1 MNEESIF
8 YTDYSYAVIKTW
20 ASQVHIPTAM
30 LIAALTPELVC
41 WENSENSFFRTEIL
55 PLNSRVGFQVVCKN
69 WRRGEKKY
77 NHHIHR
83 CTQALRLRH
92 LFCINGLEYEE
103 IPLDMRL

>member
-69 WRRGEKKY
+69 WRGGRRNTTTTSTGA
-77 NHHIHR
+77 R
-83 CTQALRLRH
+83 RH
-92 LFCINGLEYEE
+92 CASGICFA
-103 IPLDMRL
+103 